1 MPIFFK
7 KKPKQKPAERTWKR
21 KNPRMYSGVPKRDSQ
36 KKKSGFSHLLFWMML
51 LIFIGVSAYLLL
63 FSPLMEIDTVSSDG
77 NQDISSEEIAVQAKK
92 AMEGKYFGYLSKK
105 NFFLVN
111 KGEID
116 AALKSTFNRLEVA
129 SIEKKFPKAILI
141 KVRERHPELVW
152 CSGGVCYLIDNEGM
166 AYSGAT
172 GTDEE
177 LRSQNFLT
185 VIDENARPVEI
196 GNTVIDG
203 GYIDFL
209 KKISLTLRDDLQ
221 LETEG
226 SFYTPAIASH
236 EAIVKIKEGWLLK
249 MNSAI
254 SPDETK
260 KIILTLFEKELPAD
274 KRQSLDYLDLRVK
287 NKVYFKMK

>member
-1 MPIFFK
+1 MAFFSK
-7 KKPKQKPAERTWKR
+7 KQKKPEEKTWKR

-36 KKKSGFSHLLFWMML
+36 KKKSGFSHFLFWLMFL
-51 LIFIGVSAYLLL
+51 AFIGVSVYLLF
-63 FSPLMEIDTVSSDG
+63 FSSLMEIETVSSEG
-77 NQDISSEEIAVQAKK
+77 NQDIPSDEIAIQAKK
-92 AMEGKYFGYLSKK
+92 SMEGKYFGYLSRK

-111 KGEID
+111 KREID
-116 AALKSTFNRLEVA
+116 AALKSSFNRLEVA

-152 CSGGVCYLIDNEGM
+152 CSGGVCYLIDKEGM

-177 LRSQNFLT
+177 LRRENFLT
-185 VIDENARPVEI
+185 VVDENARPVEI
-196 GNTVIDG
+196 GATFIDG

-209 KKISLTLRDDLQ
+209 KKMSLILRDDLQ

-226 SFYTPAIASH
+226 GYFTPAIASR

-254 SPDETK
+254 SPEETK
-260 KIILTLFEKELPAD
+260 KIIQTLFEKELPPE
-274 KRQSLDYLDLRVK
+274 KRQNLDYLDLRVK
-287 NKVYFKMK
+287 NKVYYKMR

>member
-1 MPIFFK
+1 
-7 KKPKQKPAERTWKR
+7 
-21 KNPRMYSGVPKRDSQ
+21 MYSGVPKRDSQ
-36 KKKSGFSHLLFWMML
+36 KKKSGISRVLFWLMFL
-51 LIFIGVSAYLLL
+51 VFIGVLVFLLL
-63 FSPLMEIDTVSSDG
+63 FSPLMEIDTISSDG
-77 NQDISSEEIAVQAKK
+77 NQDISSEEIAGQAKK
-92 AMEGKYFGYLSKK
+92 AIEGKYFGYLSKK

-111 KGEID
+111 AKEID
-116 AALKSTFNRLEVA
+116 AALKSNFNRLEVA

-152 CSGGVCYLIDNEGM
+152 CSGGVCYLIDGEGM

-177 LRSQNFLT
+177 LRNQNFLT

-196 GNTVIDG
+196 GKTIIDR

-209 KKISLTLRDDLQ
+209 KKMSLILRDDLQ

-226 SFYTPAIASH
+226 SYSTPAIASH
-236 EAIVKIKEGWLLK
+236 EVIVKIKEGWFLK

-254 SPDETK
+254 SPEETK

-274 KRQSLDYLDLRVK
+274 KRQNLDYLDLRVK
-287 NKVYFKMK
+287 NKVYYKMR